1 MQDDIK
7 MLIATFKEYRDL
19 ITPIEASLKSFSLSF
34 DSIREDIKNLNL
46 GTDGTIQ
53 TKLDKIYRELSSQA
67 DKTKSLTSEVDR
79 FLSTTNRYV
88 SSVDSLVSTIGK
100 IEKGFASIESIEG
113 KAQEQIEKLN
123 VIIEDKRK
131 NYDVKSLEKKLDQYS
146 LGIEKVNDYINKD
159 VVDVLSASHEKISQ
173 IQDKN
178 KSIYESV
185 VSEKESIDKLVESY
199 TQSNKLLR
207 QIVEGEDVNEQYIY
221 EILDKW
227 ALDRKVKTN
236 KK

>member
-1 MQDDIK
+1 MQDDIQ
-7 MLIATFKEYRDL
+7 MLIKTFKEYRDL
-19 ITPIEASLKSFSLSF
+19 ITPIEASLKSFSVSF

-46 GTDGTIQ
+46 GTDGSVQ

-79 FLSTTNRYV
+79 FLATTNKYV
-88 SSVDSLVSTIGK
+88 SSVDNLVNTIAK
-100 IEKGFASIESIEG
+100 VEKGFATIDSIEG
-113 KAQEQIEKLN
+113 KAIEQIEKLN

-131 NYDVKSLEKKLDQYS
+131 NYDVKSLEKKIDQYS
-146 LGIEKVNDYINKD
+146 SGVEKVNDYINKD
-159 VVDVLSASHEKISQ
+159 VIEVLSTSHEKINQ

-178 KSIYESV
+178 KSIYESIIN
-185 VSEKESIDKLVESY
+185 EKESIDKLVDSY
-199 TQSNKLLR
+199 TQSNQLLR
-207 QIVEGEDVNEQYIY
+207 KIVEQNDVNEQYIY

-227 ALDRKVKTN
+227 ADDRKVKT